1 MKTPRDVSG
10 KDVIKA
16 LKVFGYEVVRQNGSH
31 IMVTTHQHGEHHLA
45 IPNHNPVKVGTLNGI
60 ISNVAAH
67 FKLTKDEVM
76 QKLFG

>member
-1 MKTPRDVSG
+1 MKTPRDISG
-10 KDVIKA
+10 KEVIKA

-31 IMVTTHQHGEHHLA
+31 IMVTTHQNGEHHLA

-60 ISNVAAH
+60 VANTAAH
-67 FKLTKDEVM
+67 FKLTKEEVM

>member
-16 LKVFGYEVVRQNGSH
+16 LKIFGYEVVRQNGSH
-31 IMVTTHQHGEHHLA
+31 ILVTTHQNGEHHVA

-60 ISNVAAH
+60 VTNVAVH